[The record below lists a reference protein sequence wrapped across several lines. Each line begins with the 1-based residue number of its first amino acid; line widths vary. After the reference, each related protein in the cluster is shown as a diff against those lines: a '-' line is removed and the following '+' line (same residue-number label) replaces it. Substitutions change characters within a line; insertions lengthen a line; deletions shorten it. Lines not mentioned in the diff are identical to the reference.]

1 MDIELQERAGG
12 RRLKRRPEDSSEF
25 LLGFPHRRA
34 LIALALFFPTGI
46 FALFYS
52 IKESQ
57 HISEGSVEEAQK
69 AAERAEKFIIISN
82 RTGVAVLF
90 TLALSL
96 IAAVVFLICNSI
108 GEAHVG
114 DRF

>member
-1 MDIELQERAGG
+1 M
-12 RRLKRRPEDSSEF
+12 
-25 LLGFPHRRA
+25 
-34 LIALALFFPTGI
+34 
-46 FALFYS
+46 
-52 IKESQ
+52 
-57 HISEGSVEEAQK
+57 EEAQK

-82 RTGVAVLF
+82 RIGVAVLF

-96 IAAVVFLICNSI
+96 IAAVVFLICNAI